1 MQCFSDPVEKLW
13 AFCGRL
19 SETRRSGL
27 IQSGFTTTAGPAN
40 ETRFIQSVNVSKRGE
55 NYRLAK
61 RRAAA

>member
-1 MQCFSDPVEKLW
+1 MQCFSGPVEKLW

-27 IQSGFTTTAGPAN
+27 IQSGFTAAGAPVT
-40 ETRFIQSVNVSKRGE
+40 EPRFMQSLNVSKRGE

-61 RRAAA
+61 RRPAA

>member
-27 IQSGFTTTAGPAN
+27 IQSGFTAAAARGMEP
-40 ETRFIQSVNVSKRGE
+40 RFIQSVNVSKRGE